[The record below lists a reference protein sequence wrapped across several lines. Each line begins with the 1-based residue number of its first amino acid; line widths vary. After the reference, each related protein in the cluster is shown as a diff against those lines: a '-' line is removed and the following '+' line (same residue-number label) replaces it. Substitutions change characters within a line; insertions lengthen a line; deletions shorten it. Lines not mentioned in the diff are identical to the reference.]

1 MMNKHSDSMGE
12 KEIEVFLTHLAV
24 ERNLTVSTQ
33 NQVLERLFLYKE
45 SLDYELTWLNSMQ

>member
-1 MMNKHSDSMGE
+1 MNKHSDSMGE